1 MRTYSTCILVLLHL
15 FSIGQVISFHD
26 DSLKINKIY
35 IDAHTTAKQLDGLLG
50 AKHSTVKMKSDLNIK
65 THTGIKVKQ
74 VAYYY
79 PALGLVFRTYK
90 DDPLKYSFSIKLSDP
105 SDGSDEFAGK
115 LDKLFSGYL
124 FMVSNV
130 MTGHKTVDDIKLM
143 KNVAVSF
150 QESYPGG
157 KKTIVGGEIL
167 YQKDIIRLG
176 IDKKTQEITSVNF
189 YHNFKR

>member
-1 MRTYSTCILVLLHL
+1 MRTYTTCILVLLHL

-26 DSLKINKIY
+26 DSLKINKIN
-35 IDAHTTAKQLDGLLG
+35 IDAHTTAKQLDKLLG
-50 AKHSTVKMKSDLNIK
+50 AKHSKVKLKSDLNIK

-79 PALGLVFRTYK
+79 SSLGLAFRTYK
-90 DDPLKYSFSIKLSDP
+90 DDPLKYSFSIKLSDA
-105 SDGSDEFAGK
+105 SDGSDEFDGK
-115 LDKLFSGYL
+115 LDKPFSGYFFL
-124 FMVSNV
+124 ASNV
-130 MTGHKTVDDIKLM
+130 MTGHKTVDDIKQM

-157 KKTIVGGEIL
+157 KKTIIGGEIL
-167 YQKDIIRLG
+167 YQKDIIRLSV
-176 IDKKTQEITSVNF
+176 DKKTQEITALHF